1 MPSVTIFPQAKR
13 TFSGNRNEIWF
24 HEFFWFELFQIFWAT
39 VLISRNFSIELI
51 FFYLFTGQSYTDWK
65 KPEAPKEP
73 DKPQFPEEKKK
84 EIMDKEKVWVSEPQE
99 GFVLGQIV
107 DLTDEGALVQ
117 PLSSKFKSIQGI
129 IISNSN
135 CNFTKKIF
143 TKK

>member
-1 MPSVTIFPQAKR
+1 MF
-13 TFSGNRNEIWF
+13 
-24 HEFFWFELFQIFWAT
+24 
-39 VLISRNFSIELI
+39 

-129 IISNSN
+129 IISNSK
-135 CNFTKKIF
+135 CNFTKKKYSQKNNYKIF
-143 TKK
+143 FSNFKLLLTVSILPKKMKRRKSMIIVV

>member
-1 MPSVTIFPQAKR
+1 M
-13 TFSGNRNEIWF
+13 
-24 HEFFWFELFQIFWAT
+24 
-39 VLISRNFSIELI
+39 
-51 FFYLFTGQSYTDWK
+51 FFYLFPGQSYTDWK

-129 IISNSN
+129 IISNSK
-135 CNFTKKIF
+135 CNFTKKKYSQKNIYKIF
-143 TKK
+143 FSNFKLLLTVCILPKKMKRRKSMIIVV

>member
-1 MPSVTIFPQAKR
+1 M
-13 TFSGNRNEIWF
+13 
-24 HEFFWFELFQIFWAT
+24 
-39 VLISRNFSIELI
+39 

-129 IISNSN
+129 IISNSK
-135 CNFTKKIF
+135 CNFTKKKYSQKNNYKNFFSNFKLLLTVCILP
-143 TKK
+143 KKMKRRKSMIIVV

>member
-1 MPSVTIFPQAKR
+1 M
-13 TFSGNRNEIWF
+13 
-24 HEFFWFELFQIFWAT
+24 
-39 VLISRNFSIELI
+39 

-129 IISNSN
+129 IISNYK
-135 CNFTKKIF
+135 CNFTKKKYSQKNNYKIF
-143 TKK
+143 FSNFKLLSTVCILPKKMKRRKSMIIVV

>member
-1 MPSVTIFPQAKR
+1 M
-13 TFSGNRNEIWF
+13 
-24 HEFFWFELFQIFWAT
+24 
-39 VLISRNFSIELI
+39 

-129 IISNSN
+129 IISNSK
-135 CNFTKKIF
+135 CNFTKKKYSQKNNYKIF
-143 TKK
+143 FSNFKLLLTVYILPKKMKRRKSMIIVV

>member
-1 MPSVTIFPQAKR
+1 M
-13 TFSGNRNEIWF
+13 
-24 HEFFWFELFQIFWAT
+24 
-39 VLISRNFSIELI
+39 LISRNFSIELI

-129 IISNSN
+129 IISNSK
-135 CNFTKKIF
+135 CNFTRKKKCPQ
-143 TKK
+143 KK

>member
-1 MPSVTIFPQAKR
+1 MF
-13 TFSGNRNEIWF
+13 
-24 HEFFWFELFQIFWAT
+24 
-39 VLISRNFSIELI
+39 

-129 IISNSN
+129 IISNSK
-135 CNFTKKIF
+135 CNFTKKKYSQKNNYKIF
-143 TKK
+143 FSNFKLLLTVCILPKKMKRRKSMIIVV